1 MLMIANEH
9 VSITFADG
17 QRVCLASIKDVV
29 TGHEYMTTPQK
40 LFEFAVDNGPVRE
53 SDADLLISQVAWQD
67 PSRVRIIAKS
77 THTEEP
83 LTFSITVAVNAGA
96 PAVVVQL
103 QVTSTDT
110 VPVFLRMVLPKIS
123 GLLPPGGALRRRGM
137 VPKEIGCVTDLIGLL
152 GGEHQLGMRLNLKLG
167 LPLGMNALEVASIFD
182 CDGGGGIFFA
192 DFDSNL
198 EKGVP
203 PIQLTLSES
212 EVAGFW
218 TTYLEPNK
226 PVLLPG
232 LAIGVYHGGDWHH
245 AIDAYVIANRDR
257 WNFPE
262 IPSWFRDQG
271 AIYTFAGGG
280 AGGIY
285 LSLPGVPSLSSGGV
299 HVAWESGD
307 GRWRDQASDHGDP
320 DGPILR
326 EGWPQAVTPAGWLR
340 RADGVAEGG
349 RSGRG
354 RGQVSSCSC
363 RKARNSSIAWSGS
376 GPRSS
381 TTAMSVP
388 VQ

>member
-1 MLMIANEH
+1 MPMIANEH

-17 QRVCLASIKDVV
+17 TDCPDGQGVCLVSIKDVA

-53 SDADLLISQVAWQD
+53 SDADLCISQVVWQD
-67 PSRVRIIAKS
+67 PSRVRIIAQSK
-77 THTEEP
+77 HPEEP

-96 PAVVVQL
+96 PAVVVRL
-103 QVTSTDT
+103 QVTSTGT
-110 VPVFLRMVLPKIS
+110 VPVFLRTVLPKIS
-123 GLLPPGGALRRRGM
+123 GLLPPGGVLRRRGM

-152 GGEHQLGMRLNLKLG
+152 GGEHQLGMPLNLDLG

-182 CDGGGGIFFA
+182 RDGGGGIFFA
-192 DFDSNL
+192 DFDSDL
-198 EKGVP
+198 EKGVS
-203 PIQLTLSES
+203 PIQFTLSES

-226 PVLLPG
+226 PMLLPG
-232 LAIGVYHGGDWHH
+232 LAIGVHHGGDWHH
-245 AIDAYVIANRDR
+245 AVDAYVAANRDR

-285 LSLPGVPSLSSGGV
+285 LSLPAVPSLSGGGV
-299 HVAWESGD
+299 HVAWESDD
-307 GRWRDQASDHGDP
+307 GRWRDQAGKHGDP

-326 EGWPQAVTPAGWLR
+326 EGWPQAVTPAGL
-340 RADGVAEGG
+340 APAGAPVAAIKQNEGQLDVFVVGSTG
-349 RSGRG
+349 RCG
-354 RGQVSSCSC
+354 
-363 RKARNSSIAWSGS
+363 
-376 GPRSS
+376 
-381 TTAMSVP
+381 
-388 VQ
+388 